1 MAVIKEYRKKDGS
14 KWYYFKAYTGIDPM
28 TGKEKNTTRRG
39 FKTKKEARQAATLL
53 ENEDRTGRTASSK
66 KERYI

>member
-28 TGKEKNTTRRG
+28 TGKEKYNPTWL
-39 FKTKKEARQAATLL
+39 Q
-53 ENEDRTGRTASSK
+53 N
-66 KERYI
+66 

>member
-28 TGKEKNTTRRG
+28 TGKEKIQPDVAS
-39 FKTKKEARQAATLL
+39 KLKKKHDKPQHF
-53 ENEDRTGRTASSK
+53 
-66 KERYI
+66 